1 MQTIKI
7 ILKLT
12 GGTAAVV
19 DEYGKGLAAPEIKVG
34 IAAALE
40 LDLRSNQIDDET
52 GILKPYPFEELSGA
66 DGFYLAMD
74 SDYDQETDPKM
85 LRFDG
90 ITLTQSEDGRTV
102 FYAPIP
108 NTATPG
114 IMEAVGKG
122 VTVTLNTEFA
132 GYDGDSPAQAV
143 FAWAFSMVV
152 RNRVYLGDK
161 VPDEVMED
169 PEYLTAAQIRALIAE
184 ATRPE
189 QGKPGTGIANITK
202 TGTDGLV
209 DTYTITL
216 TDGNTA
222 TFTVKNGAGI
232 SNIEKTDSS
241 GLVDTYAI
249 TLTDGTSGGTFQVRN
264 GRGIERISLTKTEG
278 NIDTHTIYYT
288 DETTT
293 EFHVIHGK
301 DGPAGKDLKIDATG
315 LLSER
320 DAYAMKEAGFTFAGT
335 ETSKEE
341 KVTRLYLYVKKSAEY
356 NDWCNPAVITYYS
369 QNGKD
374 GENVKLIPPI
384 EFKAAEK
391 EADYLYFSR
400 DQYPAATIAWV
411 VIDTDDGELTLP
423 YGSALG
429 ITKILRKEK
438 TFYVYF
444 GNLVP
449 EYETGRIY
457 FAQGV
462 AEKTLWMLYQEQGG
476 KYSYNDFC
484 SKIFELIG
492 EGKTLTGTTVYVI
505 SGKQGEALTQ
515 ALDVA
520 AADGSDVSYA
530 VTEGT
535 LPAGLTLSGST
546 ISGTPEENGT
556 SAVTITASAG
566 GANLEISVTFMIDQ
580 ALKMYYGYVNDG
592 ATYKVS
598 QITGDMLTLQTVTEA
613 DAGAMQINVTAPAG
627 AVLFVLVPADSGL
640 TVTQDDGVGGKVPF
654 NEDNGATGTGA
665 NGIDLTLNG
674 ITYKAYGEFSLVDAE
689 TIIYIGE

>member
-19 DEYGKGLAAPEIKVG
+19 DEYGKGLAAPG

-90 ITLTQSEDGRTV
+90 IMLTQSEDGRTV

-152 RNRVYLGDK
+152 RNRIYLGDK

-169 PEYLTAAQIRALIAE
+169 PEYLTAAQIKALIAE

-189 QGKPGTGIANITK
+189 QGKPGTGIADITK
-202 TGTDGLV
+202 TSTDGLV

-293 EFHVIHGK
+293 EFHVVHGK

-462 AEKTLWMLYQEQGG
+462 AEKTLWMLYQDQGG

-484 SKIFELIG
+484 KKIFELIG
-492 EGKTLTGTTVYVI
+492 EGETNPDEPEVTG
-505 SGKQGEALTQ
+505 
-515 ALDVA
+515 
-520 AADGSDVSYA
+520 
-530 VTEGT
+530 
-535 LPAGLTLSGST
+535 
-546 ISGTPEENGT
+546 
-556 SAVTITASAG
+556 
-566 GANLEISVTFMIDQ
+566 
-580 ALKMYYGYVNDG
+580 KMYYGYVNDG

-598 QITGDMLTLQTVTEA
+598 QITADMLTLPTVTEA
-613 DAGAMQINVTAPAG
+613 DAGAMQVNVMAPAG

-640 TVTQDDGVGGKVPF
+640 TVMQDNGVGGQVPF

-674 ITYKAYGEFSLVDAE
+674 TAYKAYGEFSLVDAE

>member
-52 GILKPYPFEELSGA
+52 GVLKPYPFEELSGA

-241 GLVDTYAI
+241 GLDTYAI

-293 EFHVIHGK
+293 EFHVVHGK

-429 ITKILRKEK
+429 I
-438 TFYVYF
+438 
-444 GNLVP
+444 
-449 EYETGRIY
+449 
-457 FAQGV
+457 
-462 AEKTLWMLYQEQGG
+462 
-476 KYSYNDFC
+476 
-484 SKIFELIG
+484 
-492 EGKTLTGTTVYVI
+492 
-505 SGKQGEALTQ
+505 
-515 ALDVA
+515 
-520 AADGSDVSYA
+520 
-530 VTEGT
+530 
-535 LPAGLTLSGST
+535 
-546 ISGTPEENGT
+546 
-556 SAVTITASAG
+556 
-566 GANLEISVTFMIDQ
+566 
-580 ALKMYYGYVNDG
+580 
-592 ATYKVS
+592 
-598 QITGDMLTLQTVTEA
+598 
-613 DAGAMQINVTAPAG
+613 
-627 AVLFVLVPADSGL
+627 
-640 TVTQDDGVGGKVPF
+640 
-654 NEDNGATGTGA
+654 
-665 NGIDLTLNG
+665 
-674 ITYKAYGEFSLVDAE
+674 
-689 TIIYIGE
+689 